1 MAQNLMKAMVWTK
14 YGPPDVLQLRNV
26 EKPIPKDNEVL
37 IKIHATTVTAGD
49 CEMRGMNLPLM
60 YRFFMKLYIG
70 LRKPKRIT
78 ILGMELA
85 GEIEEIGKT
94 VMSFKKGD
102 QVFAAVSFVNLGTNA
117 EYTCLPVD
125 SKENLIVLKPANI
138 TFEEA
143 AAVPVGGLEALD
155 FMGNGNVLKDQKVL
169 INGAGGTIGTF
180 SVQLAKYFGAEVTG
194 VDSTEKLDT
203 LRSIG
208 ADHVID
214 YTQDDLTACD
224 ELFDVILDVVGK
236 RPLSDFKKVLK
247 KDGLLLLANPKLSHV
262 IRGRFSSIKVK
273 ARTSE
278 SKKED
283 LLFLRELL
291 ETGKIKSVIDRT
303 FPLEQAVQAHQ
314 YVESRQKKGH
324 IILKISK

>member
-49 CEMRGMNLPLM
+49 CEMRGMKVSLM
-60 YRFFMKLYIG
+60 FRFLMRLYIG
-70 LRKPKRIT
+70 FRKPKRIT
-78 ILGMELA
+78 MLGMELA
-85 GEIEEIGKT
+85 GVIEEVGKN
-94 VMSFKKGD
+94 VDSFNKGD
-102 QVFAAVSFVNLGTNA
+102 QVFAALGFVNVGTNV

-125 SKENLIVLKPANI
+125 SKETLIVLKPVNI
-138 TFEEA
+138 PFEEA
-143 AAVPVGGLEALD
+143 AAVPVGGLEALN

-180 SVQLAKYFGAEVTG
+180 AVQLAKYYGAEVTG
-194 VDSTEKLDT
+194 VDSTEKLDM

-208 ADHVID
+208 IDHVID
-214 YTQDDLTACD
+214 YTQEDLTD
-224 ELFDVILDVVGK
+224 RNELFDVILDVVGK
-236 RPLSDFKKVLK
+236 RSLSDFKKVLK
-247 KDGLLLLANPKLSHV
+247 KDGLLLLANPKLSHI

-273 ARTSE
+273 AKTSS

-283 LLFLRELL
+283 LLFLKELL
-291 ETGKIKSVIDRT
+291 ETGKIKSVIDRI
-303 FPLEQAVQAHQ
+303 FPLEQAVQANQ
-314 YVESRQKKGH
+314 YVETGQKKGH
-324 IILKISK
+324 VILKISH